1 MVGEFD
7 FKTVYYLST
16 HFLDSPENAEYG
28 KTRVLR
34 ELLEAWCEKKMTFA
48 GIKYEDGEIK
58 LTDEE
63 LSQIPGSEVTKSVDA
78 LKLEV
83 TWMESP

>member
-1 MVGEFD
+1 MGR
-7 FKTVYYLST
+7 
-16 HFLDSPENAEYG
+16 P
-28 KTRVLR
+28 RVLR

-83 TWMESP
+83 TVRSGSSIEIHPDQIKTWRTQGGQLCC